1 MKNSKKISNT
11 QFAHLIERGALIVDL
26 RKEAAFSKSHIHGA
40 VNLSL
45 TNIESQI
52 EALKKQLQPIVFY
65 SDSGTKSKAAIE
77 KLAGSEL
84 ELYDAGS
91 LLDIDS
97 SLISVEPHDSYG
109 QRNIGDSFR

>member
-40 VNLSL
+40 VNLCL
-45 TNIESQI
+45 DNIESQI
-52 EALKKQLQPIVFY
+52 ETLNKELKPIVFY
-65 SDSGTKSKAAIE
+65 SHSGTKSKAAID
-77 KLAGSEL
+77 KLADSEL